1 MGTGVMKEV
10 TVEELE
16 VTYPEVVGKI
26 REEANAAAFAK
37 GVESVQ
43 RDQARPATVD
53 EIEAAYPKN
62 PAEVVACI
70 KNKLTPAQVRDRVAE
85 INAARVTELEA
96 IVATSAARIA
106 ELEKLPGRGGVAVP
120 LGGVPV
126 GTNAQGYEALVES
139 LVKGGLTRP
148 AAHAKAQI
156 DNPAAYKLWYK
167 SIETPAKQ

>member
-1 MGTGVMKEV
+1 MGVTQELTVKEF
-10 TVEELE
+10 E
-16 VTYPEVVGKI
+16 VTYPEVVAKI
-26 REEANAAAFAK
+26 RDEASAEGFTK

-43 RDQARPATVD
+43 RDQAKPATVD
-53 EIEAAYPKN
+53 EIEAAFPKN

-70 KNKLTPAQVRDRVAE
+70 KNKLTPAQVRERVAE

-126 GTNAQGYEALVES
+126 GTNAQGYEALVDS
-139 LVKGGLTRP
+139 LVKGGLTKP
-148 AAHAKAQI
+148 AAHAKAQV
-156 DNPAAYKLWYK
+156 DNPAAYKLWLK
-167 SIETPAKQ
+167 SLKTPAKQ